1 MPLPLILIGIAAG
14 TALFGAKKGYDAYCD
29 NQEASDINRQ
39 AQRVFDDAREELTNS
54 RDKTANILADL
65 GKTKLTIWDQPMSRF
80 IGLFE
85 RIRNVELEGQ
95 PVVEGLHSGVI
106 TKEQLVA
113 MKDLSLKAHEVV
125 IGGFAALGTGALVGV
140 GSYGGAMMF
149 AAASTGTAIS
159 TLSGVAATNAT
170 LAWFGGGSL
179 AAGGLGMAGGMAV
192 LGGLVAGPVLAVGG
206 LVLAAKARENLAK
219 SRTNLAEAR
228 RAAGEMKNATSILNG
243 IYSVA
248 TAFRTIIHQV
258 HTRMVRV
265 LDDLEDVISTSG
277 TDYSQYS
284 LSERKRVHVA
294 VQFAQVMKL
303 LIETPLLTKQG
314 GVDPDHAKA
323 LTVGRKLLESASQ

>member
-14 TALFGAKKGYDAYCD
+14 SALFGAKKGYDAYCD
-29 NQEASDINRQ
+29 NQEASGINRQ
-39 AQRVFDDAREELTNS
+39 AQQVFDDAKKDLKNARE
-54 RDKTANILADL
+54 KTASTLADL
-65 GKTKLTIWDQPMSRF
+65 GKTKLTIWDQPMARF
-80 IGLFE
+80 VSLFE
-85 RIRNVELEGQ
+85 KIRNVELEGQ
-95 PVVEGLHSGVI
+95 PVVEGLHSGLV
-106 TKEQLVA
+106 TKEQLAA
-113 MKDLSLKAHEVV
+113 MKELSLKAHEVV

-206 LVLAAKARENLAK
+206 LILAAKASESLAI
-219 SRTNLAEAR
+219 SRSNLAEAR
-228 RAAGEMKNATSILNG
+228 KAGGEMKNATSILNG
-243 IYSVA
+243 IHFVA
-248 TAFRTIIHQV
+248 TSFRATINQV
-258 HTRMVRV
+258 HTRMIRV
-265 LDDLEDVISTSG
+265 LDDLDSLILKSG
-277 TDYSQYS
+277 TDYSNYS

-294 VQFAQVMKL
+294 VQFAQVMKI

-314 GVDPDHAKA
+314 GLDPNHAKA
-323 LTVGRKLLESASQ
+323 LTVGRKLMESKSQ

>member
-1 MPLPLILIGIAAG
+1 
-14 TALFGAKKGYDAYCD
+14 
-29 NQEASDINRQ
+29 
-39 AQRVFDDAREELTNS
+39 
-54 RDKTANILADL
+54 
-65 GKTKLTIWDQPMSRF
+65 MSRF

-95 PVVEGLHSGVI
+95 LVVEGLHSGVI

-170 LAWFGGGSL
+170 LAWFGEAPWQPVVL
-179 AAGGLGMAGGMAV
+179 AWLAEWQF

-206 LVLAAKARENLAK
+206 LVLAAKARENLAT
-219 SRTNLAEAR
+219 SRTNLAEAG

-248 TAFRTIIHQV
+248 TAFGTIIHQV

-265 LDDLEDVISTSG
+265 LDDLEDVILKSG
-277 TDYSQYS
+277 TDYSRSS

-294 VQFAQVMKL
+294 VEFAQVMKL